1 VFRTSACR
9 SVCEAVLLAGTL
21 LLSCGVHAQDS
32 AKILAALKAPAGFK
46 VTVYAEGVAGARS
59 MARGAQGTLFVGT
72 MRAGKVYA
80 IRDLADGRREVLT
93 IAQGLNLP
101 NGVAFRDGALY
112 VAETQRVQRF
122 DGIEGR
128 LDAPPKPVV
137 VRSDLPTD
145 RHHGWRYIAFGP
157 DDKLYIPIG
166 APCNVC
172 DQKGYASITRMNPDG
187 TGREVVATGVRN
199 SVGMTWQPGTNEL
212 WFTDNGRDYLG
223 DDAPPDELNRAPTTG
238 LDFGFPYCHAG
249 EIKDPEFG
257 KLGDCAKSTPPARK
271 LGAHVAA
278 LGVKFYTGRQFPEEY
293 RNQIFIAEHGS
304 WNRSQRSGYEISLV
318 RVQDDKATS
327 YEPFITGWNQP
338 DAVLGRP
345 VDLLVLPD
353 GSMLISDDQA
363 GLIYQVSYSGAG

>member
-1 VFRTSACR
+1 MNRATACR
-9 SVCEAVLLAGTL
+9 TLRGAMLLAGL
-21 LLSCGVHAQDS
+21 IAGAGAQAQDS
-32 AKILAALKAPAGFK
+32 GKILAALKAPPGFK
-46 VTVYAEGVAGARS
+46 ITVYAESVPGARS
-59 MARGAQGTLFVGT
+59 MARSENGTLFVGT
-72 MRAGKVYA
+72 RPQGKVYA
-80 IRDLADGRREVLT
+80 IRELADGRRQVLT
-93 IAQGLNLP
+93 IAQGLNMP
-101 NGVAFRDGALY
+101 NGVALRDGALY
-112 VAETQRVQRF
+112 VAEVQRILRY

-157 DDKLYIPIG
+157 DGKLYVPIG

-187 TGREVVATGVRN
+187 SGREVVATGVRN
-199 SVGMTWQPGTNEL
+199 TVGMTWQPGTNDL

-223 DDAPPDELNRAPTTG
+223 EDVPPDELNHAAKAG
-238 LDFGFPYCHAG
+238 LNFGFPFCHAG

-257 KLGDCAKSTPPARK
+257 NLGDCKNSTPPARK

-278 LGVKFYTGRQFPEEY
+278 IGVKFYTGAEFPETY
-293 RNQIFIAEHGS
+293 RNQVFIAEHGS
-304 WNRSQRSGYEISLV
+304 WNRKERSGYRISLV
-318 RVQDDKATS
+318 RVEGDKAVS

-338 DAVLGRP
+338 NEVLGRP

-363 GLIYQVSYSGAG
+363 GLIYQVSYSAG